1 MKLKSG
7 QLRTKVIEESLSFMV
22 EVRDKEGRILQRMAG
37 PAHSYVEQ
45 WNKIVCLMTR
55 VGNLSVKDTVGTDWG
70 GYATTRSLKATA
82 AIADVTNGIR
92 VGKGTTPVAIDD
104 YVMETPSAEGSG
116 VDQFEH
122 QAMEFTA
129 PVVAGSDCSFIAKR
143 AMLNNS
149 GATITGIREIG
160 CYIGF
165 TASASGKIALGF
177 RDVLGSALTIPD
189 GGALTVTYRLRVTV

>member
-1 MKLKSG
+1 MKLKPG
-7 QLRTKVIEESLSFMV
+7 QRRTKVIEESLSFMV

-45 WNKIVCLMTR
+45 WNQIVCLMTR

-70 GYATTRSLKATA
+70 GYATTRSLSADA
-82 AIADVTNGIR
+82 AIGDTDTGIR

-104 YVMETPSAEGSG
+104 YALETPCVEGSG

-122 QAMEFTA
+122 QAVAFTA
-129 PVVAGSDCSFIAKR
+129 PVVVGSDCSFIAKR

-160 CYIGF
+160 CYVGF
-165 TASASGKIALGF
+165 TGAASGKRAMGF
-177 RDVLGSALTIPD
+177 RDVLGSALTVPD
-189 GGALTVTYRLRVTV
+189 GGAITVTYRLRVTV